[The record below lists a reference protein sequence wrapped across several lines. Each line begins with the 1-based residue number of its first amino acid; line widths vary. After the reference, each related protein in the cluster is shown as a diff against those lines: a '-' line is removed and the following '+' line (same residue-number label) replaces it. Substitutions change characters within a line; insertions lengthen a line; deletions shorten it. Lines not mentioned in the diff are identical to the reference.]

1 MSLIEYQELEFVF
14 RFVFIVG
21 KWNIIIII
29 SHYNAEKK
37 QHN

>member
-1 MSLIEYQELEFVF
+1 MSVIEYQELEFVF

-21 KWNIIIII
+21 KWNIIII